1 MYLPMA
7 KVPPIVNLSAEDQAQ
22 LVRWKSTQGTPQQV
36 ALRCRL
42 VLAAAEG
49 YPDLEIAS
57 HHEVNRHT
65 VALWRERVQAKGIG
79 SVWEIQAGR
88 GRKPKYE
95 LEKRDALIRATL
107 ETKPKG
113 MTHWSCRTMAKAQGV
128 SKSTRKKPSHGSNLK
143 PLLCFTNKMSR
154 RPHYIEN

>member
-49 YPDLEIAS
+49 YPDLEVAS
-57 HHEVNRHT
+57 HREVSRHT
-65 VALWRERVQAKGIG
+65 VARWRERVHAKGIG
-79 SVWEIQAGR
+79 SVWESQGGR
-88 GRKPKYE
+88 GCKTKYGW
-95 LEKRDALIRATL
+95 EKREAFIRAL
-107 ETKPKG
+107 
-113 MTHWSCRTMAKAQGV
+113 
-128 SKSTRKKPSHGSNLK
+128 
-143 PLLCFTNKMSR
+143 SR
-154 RPHYIEN
+154 G

>member
-95 LEKRDALIRATL
+95 IGRA
-107 ETKPKG
+107 
-113 MTHWSCRTMAKAQGV
+113 SCRERVEIAGGEVAGKA
-128 SKSTRKKPSHGSNLK
+128 
-143 PLLCFTNKMSR
+143 
-154 RPHYIEN
+154 

>member
-79 SVWEIQAGR
+79 SVRSEEHTSELQSQSNLVCR
-88 GRKPKYE
+88 LL
-95 LEKRDALIRATL
+95 LEK
-107 ETKPKG
+107 
-113 MTHWSCRTMAKAQGV
+113 
-128 SKSTRKKPSHGSNLK
+128 KK
-143 PLLCFTNKMSR
+143 T
-154 RPHYIEN
+154 